1 MKKKEIFLFIM
12 IPLLYYSCNNKEKFD
27 SNSIVFIEQSCELIK
42 KQNNLIVEFANN
54 NYDSHLLYKTHS
66 YQSEIDSIITLI
78 KNEKANSDDL
88 NSFLEKMGKYK
99 IENIKFNSE
108 IDYKN
113 EIQKQSIILYFE
125 LVKNKI
131 LSFFQSLYYNQ
142 KYQFEYISPVVVVD
156 NSNLKAKIYVAGVND
171 NSMYAIIDSDTIF
184 MDENKELVYFIDTD
198 LPRGIYEKSGKLFLL
213 NESNYLEENGMDF
226 SFKVQID

>member
-1 MKKKEIFLFIM
+1 
-12 IPLLYYSCNNKEKFD
+12 
-27 SNSIVFIEQSCELIK
+27 
-42 KQNNLIVEFANN
+42 
-54 NYDSHLLYKTHS
+54 
-66 YQSEIDSIITLI
+66 LI

>member
-12 IPLLYYSCNNKEKFD
+12 IPLLYYSCNNKEKVD

-54 NYDSHLLYKTHS
+54 NYDSHLLNKTHS